1 MYHNIEAV
9 LLLLWQCL
17 IKTKNTSAGESHC
30 YRSEIHQPYIY
41 SQRSDWFCPNLM
53 RIFTCVCQ
61 NIDQRKGRLQ
71 AGDCFVQR
79 PCWVQVKGS
88 SAHHKVCLMFLP
100 FAALRSLSTWVSSSL
115 KRQSDTHPLSERE
128 NIDFRG
134 AVDQIGNI
142 KKMTVQAFYFRMI
155 KLYLFV
161 SVRNVRR

>member
-1 MYHNIEAV
+1 MAV
-9 LLLLWQCL
+9 FDQNKKHLCWGIPLLS
-17 IKTKNTSAGESHC
+17 KRNTST
-30 YRSEIHQPYIY
+30 IYIY

-53 RIFTCVCQ
+53 RIFTRVCQ
-61 NIDQRKGRLQ
+61 NIDQRKRRLR
-71 AGDCFVQR
+71 AGDCFVPG